1 MTDQEQQKTFRL
13 AVLTGDVEELDC
25 LIAVGVNLDS
35 LGHDGTN
42 PLMLAV
48 KSSLGAFYDQGVN
61 IVKFLLARGA
71 DINAQTESGATAL
84 IYAVSH
90 NQPEVVEVL
99 IKAGAD
105 VNAVSNAGWSALDY
119 AREYGNPE
127 GQIIALLLKAGAE
140 SNREKCDG

>member
-1 MTDQEQQKTFRL
+1 MTDQGQQKALRL
-13 AVLTGDVEELDC
+13 AVLTGDVEELDR
-25 LIAVGVNLDS
+25 LIAVGVNLDA
-35 LGHDGTN
+35 LGHDGTT

-48 KSSLGAFYDQGVN
+48 KSSLGEFYDQGVD

-90 NQPEVVEVL
+90 HQPEVVEVL

-105 VNAVSNAGWSALDY
+105 VNAVSNAGWSVLDY
-119 AREYGNPE
+119 AREYGKSE
-127 GQIIALLLKAGAE
+127 GQLIELLLEAGAE